1 MKAKYH
7 SDPEGDVSI
16 TNVNEHYNFYE
27 QLNLDPSLAPEGLV
41 DICTARLRELEDNG
55 VPETDARVQEL
66 LAARTIFR
74 NDRAK
79 ATYDDALQRTDI
91 PAMTVPALRH
101 LARTGTLPDEYASTS
116 DSATQGDGSSAH
128 CGEGN
133 AATGQSSEEDL
144 DAQAG
149 YEKNDQSSTTSPSP
163 FSAAPTPIKISVT
176 LIGLMGIIAA
186 IAVVWSRFSDDVRV
200 IQYNPMT
207 GAVMYNHP
215 TFTVNESWAMLTM
228 GAGILIPALLVP
240 QIRRFMRV
248 PVLTYAVT
256 GLMLS
261 AFPYKSVVV
270 GEGDK
275 IVTIITALASVALI
289 ALAMMMTTRT
299 RTTPNT
305 SGQDGFTAPD
315 PDGSSFKAETPDAE
329 SSMSAQNPAGA
340 KNAADAEITAGAE
353 TTAGSRTVSGAEV
366 ANQKTSGTSGKQTN
380 E

>member
-7 SDPEGDVSI
+7 SDPEGDDSI
-16 TNVNEHYNFYE
+16 TNTNEHYNFYE
-27 QLNLDPSLAPEGLV
+27 QLNLDPSLAPEEIV
-41 DICTARLRELEDNG
+41 DICTSRLRELENNG

-66 LAARTIFR
+66 LAARTIFH

-101 LARTGTLPDEYASTS
+101 LARTGTLPDEYASP
-116 DSATQGDGSSAH
+116 SASGTHGDEVGAH
-128 CGEGN
+128 WGEGN
-133 AATGQSSEEDL
+133 ATAGQSSEEGL
-144 DAQAG
+144 DEQAG
-149 YEKNDQSSTTSPSP
+149 SETDAQSSTTSLSP
-163 FSAAPTPIKISVT
+163 FNAAPTPIKISVT
-176 LIGLMGIIAA
+176 LIGLMGIIAV

-240 QIRRFMRV
+240 QLRRFMRV
-248 PVLTYAVT
+248 PVLAYAVT

-275 IVTIITALASVALI
+275 IVTIITALASAALI

-299 RTTPNT
+299 RTTT
-305 SGQDGFTAPD
+305 DASEQDGFTTPD
-315 PDGSSFKAETPDAE
+315 SDGSAFEAEASGAE
-329 SSMSAQNPAGA
+329 S
-340 KNAADAEITAGAE
+340 AANTKTVAATEA
-353 TTAGSRTVSGAEV
+353 TAGSQTASDADAAG
-366 ANQKTSGTSGKQTN
+366 QHTSGTTGKQTN

>member
-7 SDPEGDVSI
+7 SHPEGDDSI
-16 TNVNEHYNFYE
+16 TNTNEHYNFYE
-27 QLNLDPSLAPEGLV
+27 QLNLDPSLGPKELV
-41 DICTARLRELEDNG
+41 DICTSRLRELEDNG

-66 LAARTIFR
+66 LAARAIFH

-101 LARTGTLPDEYASTS
+101 LARTGTLPDECASAAAS
-116 DSATQGDGSSAH
+116 GTQGDEVGAH
-128 CGEGN
+128 WGEGK
-133 AATGQSSEEDL
+133 ATAGQASEESLDVQANSEED
-144 DAQAG
+144 A
-149 YEKNDQSSTTSPSP
+149 QSSAKSLSP

-228 GAGILIPALLVP
+228 GAGILIPVLLVP
-240 QIRRFMRV
+240 QLRRFMRV
-248 PVLTYAVT
+248 PVLAYAVT

-275 IVTIITALASVALI
+275 IVTIITALASAALI
-289 ALAMMMTTRT
+289 ALAMMMATRT
-299 RTTPNT
+299 RTTPDT
-305 SGQDGFTAPD
+305 SGQDGFTTAD
-315 PDGSSFKAETPDAE
+315 ADASSFEAETEGTESESAE
-329 SSMSAQNPAGA
+329 S
-340 KNAADAEITAGAE
+340 AAVSQAA
-353 TTAGSRTVSGAEV
+353 SGAEV
-366 ANQKTSGTSGKQTN
+366 TDQHTSGTAGKQTN

>member
-7 SDPEGDVSI
+7 SDSKGDDSI
-16 TNVNEHYNFYE
+16 TNTNEHYTFYE
-27 QLNLDPSLAPEGLV
+27 QLNLDPSLAPEELV
-41 DICTARLRELEDNG
+41 DICTSRLRELEDNG

-66 LAARTIFR
+66 LAARTIFH

-116 DSATQGDGSSAH
+116 ASGTHGDEVGAH
-128 CGEGN
+128 WGEGN
-133 AATGQSSEEDL
+133 ATAGQSSEEGL
-144 DAQAG
+144 DEQAG
-149 YEKNDQSSTTSPSP
+149 SETDARSSTKSLSP

-240 QIRRFMRV
+240 QLRRFMRV
-248 PVLTYAVT
+248 PVLAYAVT

-261 AFPYKSVVV
+261 AFPYKSVVI

-275 IVTIITALASVALI
+275 IVIIITALASAALI
-289 ALAMMMTTRT
+289 ALAMMMTPRT
-299 RTTPNT
+299 RTTPDT
-305 SGQDGFTAPD
+305 SGQDGFTTPD
-315 PDGSSFKAETPDAE
+315 PDGSSFEAE
-329 SSMSAQNPAGA
+329 NAGA
-340 KNAADAEITAGAE
+340 ETAGAE
-353 TTAGSRTVSGAEV
+353 STAGSQTASDAEV
-366 ANQKTSGTSGKQTN
+366 ADQHTSGTAGKQTN

>member
-7 SDPEGDVSI
+7 FDPEGDDSI
-16 TNVNEHYNFYE
+16 TNTNEHYNFYE
-27 QLNLDPSLAPEGLV
+27 QLNLDPSLAPEELV
-41 DICTARLRELEDNG
+41 DICTSRLRELEDNG

-66 LAARTIFR
+66 LAARTIFN

-79 ATYDDALQRTDI
+79 TTYDDALQRTDI

-101 LARTGTLPDEYASTS
+101 LARTGTLPDEYASA
-116 DSATQGDGSSAH
+116 SASGTHGDEVAAH
-128 CGEGN
+128 WGEEN
-133 AATGQSSEEDL
+133 AVAGQSSEEDL
-144 DAQAG
+144 GPSADSEDDAR
-149 YEKNDQSSTTSPSP
+149 SSAKALSP

-186 IAVVWSRFSDDVRV
+186 IAVIWSRFSDDVQV
-200 IQYNPMT
+200 IRYNPMT

-228 GAGILIPALLVP
+228 GAGILIPALLMP
-240 QIRRFMRV
+240 QLRRFMRV
-248 PVLTYAVT
+248 PVLAYALT

-261 AFPYKSVVV
+261 AFPYKSVIV

-275 IVTIITALASVALI
+275 IVTIITALASAALI

-299 RTTPNT
+299 RSTTDA
-305 SGQDGFTAPD
+305 SAQDGFTTPD
-315 PDGSSFKAETPDAE
+315 SDASSFGAQNPDAE
-329 SSMSAQNPAGA
+329 TTMSTQNA
-340 KNAADAEITAGAE
+340 AGAE
-353 TTAGSRTVSGAEV
+353 TAAASQAATSAEA
-366 ANQKTSGTSGKQTN
+366 ANQPTAPAGKQTN

>member
-7 SDPEGDVSI
+7 SHPEGDDSI
-16 TNVNEHYNFYE
+16 TNTNEHYNFYE
-27 QLNLDPSLAPEGLV
+27 QLNLDPSLGPEELV
-41 DICTARLRELEDNG
+41 DICTSRLRELEDNG

-66 LAARTIFR
+66 LAARTIFQ

-101 LARTGTLPDEYASTS
+101 LARTGTLPDEYASAAAS
-116 DSATQGDGSSAH
+116 GTQGDEVGAH
-128 CGEGN
+128 WGEGK
-133 AATGQSSEEDL
+133 ATAGQSSEESLDEQANSEE
-144 DAQAG
+144 DAQ
-149 YEKNDQSSTTSPSP
+149 SSAKSLSP

-240 QIRRFMRV
+240 QLRRFMRV
-248 PVLTYAVT
+248 PVLAYAVT

-275 IVTIITALASVALI
+275 IVTIITALASAALI
-289 ALAMMMTTRT
+289 ALAMMMATRT
-299 RTTPNT
+299 RTTPDT
-305 SGQDGFTAPD
+305 SGQDGFTTAD
-315 PDGSSFKAETPDAE
+315 ADGSSFEAETEGTESESAE
-329 SSMSAQNPAGA
+329 S
-340 KNAADAEITAGAE
+340 AAVSQAA
-353 TTAGSRTVSGAEV
+353 SGAEV
-366 ANQKTSGTSGKQTN
+366 TDQHTSGTAGKQTN